1 MTNYL
6 EIPYEALG
14 PDGRERSRYACTI
27 GELPHSM
34 RLQACED
41 ATKRIAHLIGR
52 ESTRRIPF
60 GMPVYVAFSMR
71 PADADRHNQRK
82 AEHEADD
89 DRKQRMLAVLWQQFE
104 RCGREHDAA
113 GEMLN
118 HA

>member
-60 GMPVYVAFSMR
+60 GMPV
-71 PADADRHNQRK
+71 
-82 AEHEADD
+82 
-89 DRKQRMLAVLWQQFE
+89 
-104 RCGREHDAA
+104 
-113 GEMLN
+113 
-118 HA
+118 